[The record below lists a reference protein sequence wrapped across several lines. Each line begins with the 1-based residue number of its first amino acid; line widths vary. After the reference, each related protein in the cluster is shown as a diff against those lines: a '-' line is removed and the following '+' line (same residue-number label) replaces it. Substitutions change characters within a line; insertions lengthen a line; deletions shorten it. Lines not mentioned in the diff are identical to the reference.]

1 MRRLTTEYDGEIRA
15 YYEASWAFVEQRK
28 ANGEELTKEEQAFIA
43 AYDAYQKTSGILGMT
58 VSGAVDPFDYYT
70 GKMEEA
76 IETLSDFA
84 RCYDEAGDSEKA
96 FAMLNEEYGGDA
108 LGSSFDKDK
117 LQAWQSMYSEV
128 KSLMDNGATLT
139 ESQSHFLEMY
149 NAMMDFFGEDFLSGV
164 DLESNGGKIAESLGD
179 GIGERLKTYDFSATG
194 TAVADNLDAAVRG
207 PLGAHSP
214 ATRFIPIGM
223 DIAEG
228 LADGIRNGTATV
240 TAAIVALANAAV
252 AAAKEALQI
261 HSPSRVFR
269 DEIGAM
275 TIAGFGE
282 GVIAQTEA
290 EGKVIRNAARYLTEE
305 AGSATMDSR
314 NAYNTYNYTTDAP
327 ISFEGATFSI
337 REEQDVHSLA
347 QEIASLIKREQ
358 AGKGFRR

>member
-1 MRRLTTEYDGEIRA
+1 MLFRHHAFLDA
-15 YYEASWAFVEQRK
+15 YS
-28 ANGEELTKEEQAFIA
+28 
-43 AYDAYQKTSGILGMT
+43 AYQK
-58 VSGAVDPFDYYT
+58 VSGGMKRTVEGSIDPFDYYT
-70 GKMEEA
+70 SKMEEA
-76 IETLSDFA
+76 METLIDFA
-84 RCYDEAGDSEKA
+84 RCYNEAGDSEKA
-96 FAMLNEEYGGDA
+96 FAQLNEEYGGDA
-108 LGSSFDKDK
+108 LGGSFDKDK
-117 LQAWQSMYSEV
+117 LQAWQDMYRQVQEILGSGGT
-128 KSLMDNGATLT
+128 LNG
-139 ESQSHFLEMY
+139 SQSHFLEMY
-149 NAMMDFFGEDFLSGV
+149 NVMMDFFGEDFLSGV

-305 AGSATMDSR
+305 AGSAAMDSR
-314 NAYNTYNYTTDAP
+314 SAYNTYNYTTDAP
-327 ISFEGATFSI
+327 ISFEGATFAI
-337 REEQDVHSLA
+337 REEQDIHSLA